1 MISLRARLTRAL
13 LRLRTRLRK
22 PGAPMSER
30 RARLD
35 RLGGAVAAAD
45 GVEVVREDVGD
56 LYAEW
61 LIPSGAVEDE
71 VILYLHGGAYT
82 AGSCASHRNAVSHIA
97 RAAGLRLLLP
107 EYRLAPEHP
116 FPAAL
121 EDGLAAYRWLL
132 ERGVRPE
139 KVILAGDSAGG
150 GLALAVMVAARD
162 EGLSLPGAA
171 SLISAW
177 TDLAATGGSMKS
189 RNDKDPWFDADEIA
203 PMARNYHQ
211 DTDPR
216 NPLVSPLYA
225 ALDGLPP
232 LMLQVGDHEVLLS
245 DTTRVAEK
253 AREAGVDV
261 TLRVWPGMWHVWH
274 FFVGRMPEAKQAIL
288 EMAAFIEARMAA
300 ARRSSG
306 DGQRDSESG

>member
-13 LRLRTRLRK
+13 LRLRMRLRK
-22 PGAPMSER
+22 RDAPMSER

-35 RLGGAVAAAD
+35 RLGGAISGAD
-45 GVEVVREDVGD
+45 GIDVDGEEVGG

-61 LIPSGAVEDE
+61 LVPPDAAADE

-97 RAAGLRLLLP
+97 RAAGIRVFMP

-132 ERGVRPE
+132 DRGKPAR

-162 EGLSLPGAA
+162 EGLPLPGAA
-171 SLISAW
+171 ALISAW
-177 TDLAATGGSMKS
+177 TDLAATGDSLKS
-189 RNDKDPWFDADEIA
+189 RNNKDPWFDADEIG

-216 NPLVSPLYA
+216 HPLVSPLYA
-225 ALDGLPP
+225 SLEGLPP
-232 LMLQVGDHEVLLS
+232 LMLQVGDHEILLDDS
-245 DTTRVAEK
+245 TRLAEK

-288 EMAAFIEARMAA
+288 EMAAFLEARMAV
-300 ARRSSG
+300 ARRAAAG
-306 DGQRDSESG
+306 DS

>member
-13 LRLRTRLRK
+13 LRLRVRLRK
-22 PGAPMSER
+22 PDAPMSER

-35 RLGGAVAAAD
+35 RLGGAITAAE
-45 GVEVVREDVGD
+45 GVEVVPEDVHGMH
-56 LYAEW
+56 AEW
-61 LIPSGAVEDE
+61 LIPSGAAEDE

-97 RAAGLRLLLP
+97 RAAGIRLLLP

-121 EDGLAAYRWLL
+121 EDGLAAWRWLL

-139 KVILAGDSAGG
+139 KVVLAGDSAGG

-162 EGLSLPGAA
+162 EGLPLPGAA

-177 TDLAATGGSMKS
+177 TDLAATGGSMKT

-211 DTDPR
+211 ATDPR
-216 NPLVSPLYA
+216 HPLVSPLYA
-225 ALDGLPP
+225 VLDGLPP
-232 LMLQVGDHEVLLS
+232 LMLQVGDHEVLLN

-288 EMAAFIEARMAA
+288 EMAAFIEARMADG
-300 ARRSSG
+300 RRSAGDSQPDSASG
-306 DGQRDSESG
+306 

>member
-13 LRLRTRLRK
+13 LRLRTRFRK
-22 PGAPMSER
+22 PDAPMPER

-35 RLGGAVAAAD
+35 RLGGAIAAAD
-45 GVEVVREDVGD
+45 GVDVVAEDVGGRH
-56 LYAEW
+56 AEW
-61 LIPSGAVEDE
+61 LIPAGAAGDE

-82 AGSCASHRNAVSHIA
+82 SGSCASHRNAVSHIA
-97 RAAGLRLLLP
+97 RAAGIRLLMP

-121 EDGLAAYRWLL
+121 EDALGAYRWLL
-132 ERGVRPE
+132 GRGVPPG
-139 KVILAGDSAGG
+139 KVVLAGDSAGG

-162 EGLSLPGAA
+162 EGLPLPAA
-171 SLISAW
+171 AALISAW
-177 TDLAATGGSMKS
+177 TDLAATGSSLKS
-189 RNDKDPWFDADEIA
+189 RNEKDPWFDADEIA

-216 NPLVSPLYA
+216 HPLVSPLYA
-225 ALDGLPP
+225 SLNGLPP
-232 LMLQVGDHEVLLS
+232 LMLQVGDHEILLNDS
-245 DTTRVAEK
+245 TRVAEK

-300 ARRSSG
+300 ARRSAGGS
-306 DGQRDSESG
+306 

>member
-13 LRLRTRLRK
+13 LRLRTRFRK
-22 PGAPMSER
+22 PGAPMAER

-35 RLGGAVAAAD
+35 RMGGGIAAAHGVRIVPDKVD
-45 GVEVVREDVGD
+45 G

-61 LIPSGAVEDE
+61 LIPEGAAEDE
-71 VILYLHGGAYT
+71 TVLYLHGGAYT

-97 RAAGLRLLLP
+97 RAGGIRLLMP

-132 ERGVRPE
+132 ERGADPR

-162 EGLSLPGAA
+162 EGTPLPGAA
-171 SLISAW
+171 ALISAW
-177 TDLAATGGSMKS
+177 TDLAATGGSLKS

-211 DTDPR
+211 DTEPR
-216 NPLVSPLYA
+216 HPLVSPLYA
-225 ALDGLPP
+225 ALEGLPP
-232 LMLQVGDHEVLLS
+232 LMLQVGDHEVLLNDS
-245 DTTRVAEK
+245 TRLAEK

-288 EMAAFIEARMAA
+288 EMAAFMEARMAA
-300 ARRSSG
+300 GRRGAG
-306 DGQRDSESG
+306 DS

>member
-13 LRLRTRLRK
+13 LRLRVRFRK
-22 PGAPMSER
+22 PDAPMPER

-35 RLGGAVAAAD
+35 RLGGAIAAAD
-45 GVEVVREDVGD
+45 GVRIVPEPIDGV
-56 LYAEW
+56 YAEW
-61 LIPSGAVEDE
+61 LVPAGAAEDE
-71 VILYLHGGAYT
+71 VVLYLHGGAYT

-97 RAAGLRLLLP
+97 RAAGIRLLMP

-132 ERGVRPE
+132 ERGTDPR

-162 EGLSLPGAA
+162 EGMPLPGAA

-177 TDLAATGGSMKS
+177 TDLAATGGSLKS

-203 PMARNYHQ
+203 PMARHYHQ

-216 NPLVSPLYA
+216 HPLVSPLYA
-225 ALDGLPP
+225 SLEGLPP
-232 LMLQVGDHEVLLS
+232 LMLQVGDHEVLLNDS
-245 DTTRVAEK
+245 TRVAEK

-261 TLRVWPGMWHVWH
+261 TLRVWPAMWHVWH

-288 EMAAFIEARMAA
+288 EMAAFMEARMAA
-300 ARRSSG
+300 GRKSAG
-306 DGQRDSESG
+306 DS

>member
-13 LRLRTRLRK
+13 LRLRTRFRK
-22 PGAPMSER
+22 PDAPMPER

-35 RLGGAVAAAD
+35 RLGGAIAAAD
-45 GVEVVREDVGD
+45 GVDVVAEDVGGRH
-56 LYAEW
+56 AEW
-61 LIPSGAVEDE
+61 LIPAGAAGDE

-97 RAAGLRLLLP
+97 RAAGIRLLMP

-121 EDGLAAYRWLL
+121 EDALGAYRWLL
-132 ERGVRPE
+132 GRGVPPG
-139 KVILAGDSAGG
+139 KVVLAGDSAGG

-162 EGLSLPGAA
+162 EGLPLPAA
-171 SLISAW
+171 AALISAW
-177 TDLAATGGSMKS
+177 TDLAATGSSLKS
-189 RNDKDPWFDADEIA
+189 RNEKDPWFDADEIA

-216 NPLVSPLYA
+216 HPLVSPLYA
-225 ALDGLPP
+225 SLNGLPP
-232 LMLQVGDHEVLLS
+232 LMLQVGDHEILLNDS
-245 DTTRVAEK
+245 TRVAEK

-300 ARRSSG
+300 ARRSAGGS
-306 DGQRDSESG
+306 

>member
-13 LRLRTRLRK
+13 LRLRVRLRK
-22 PGAPMSER
+22 PDAPMPER

-35 RLGGAVAAAD
+35 RLGGAISAAD
-45 GVEVVREDVGD
+45 GVDVDREEIGG

-61 LIPSGAVEDE
+61 LVPPGAAEDE

-97 RAAGLRLLLP
+97 RAAGIRLLMP

-121 EDGLAAYRWLL
+121 EDGIFAYRWLL
-132 ERGVRPE
+132 DRGVPAR

-162 EGLSLPGAA
+162 EGLPLPGAA
-171 SLISAW
+171 ALISAW
-177 TDLAATGGSMKS
+177 TDLAATGGSLKS

-203 PMARNYHQ
+203 PMARNYHRG
-211 DTDPR
+211 TDAR
-216 NPLVSPLYA
+216 HPLVSPLYA
-225 ALDGLPP
+225 SLEGLPP
-232 LMLQVGDHEVLLS
+232 LMLQVGDHEVLLDDS
-245 DTTRVAEK
+245 TRLAEK

-288 EMAAFIEARMAA
+288 EMAAFLEARMAV
-300 ARRSSG
+300 ARRAAPG
-306 DGQRDSESG
+306 DS

>member
-13 LRLRTRLRK
+13 LRLRVRLRK
-22 PGAPMSER
+22 PDAPMPER

-35 RLGGAVAAAD
+35 RLGGAISAAD
-45 GVEVVREDVGD
+45 GVDVDREEVGGR
-56 LYAEW
+56 YAEW
-61 LIPSGAVEDE
+61 LVPLRAAEDE

-82 AGSCASHRNAVSHIA
+82 AGSSASHRNAVSHIV
-97 RAAGLRLLLP
+97 RAAGMRLLMP

-121 EDGLAAYRWLL
+121 DDGLTAYRWLL
-132 ERGVRPE
+132 ERGVPAR

-150 GLALAVMVAARD
+150 GLALAVMLAARD
-162 EGLSLPGAA
+162 EGLPLPGAA

-177 TDLAATGGSMKS
+177 TDLAATGGSLKS
-189 RNDKDPWFDADEIA
+189 RNDKDPWFDAEDIA

-216 NPLVSPLYA
+216 HPLVSPLYA
-225 ALDGLPP
+225 SLAGLPP
-232 LMLQVGDHEVLLS
+232 LMLQVGDHEVLLN
-245 DTTRVAEK
+245 DTTRLAEK

-288 EMAAFIEARMAA
+288 EMAAFIEARMAV
-300 ARRSSG
+300 ARRAAG
-306 DGQRDSESG
+306 DR

>member
-13 LRLRTRLRK
+13 LRLRVRLRK
-22 PGAPMSER
+22 PDAPMSER

-35 RLGGAVAAAD
+35 RLGGAITAAD
-45 GVEVVREDVGD
+45 GVEVVREDLGGM
-56 LYAEW
+56 YAEW
-61 LIPSGAVEDE
+61 LVPSGAVGDE

-97 RAAGLRLLLP
+97 RAAGIRLLLP

-121 EDGLAAYRWLL
+121 EDGLAAWRWLL
-132 ERGVRPE
+132 ERGMRPE

-162 EGLSLPGAA
+162 EGLPLPGAA

-177 TDLAATGGSMKS
+177 TDLAATGGSLKS

-211 DTDPR
+211 ETDPK

-306 DGQRDSESG
+306 DGQPESASG

>member
-13 LRLRTRLRK
+13 LRLRVRFRK
-22 PGAPMSER
+22 PDAPMPER
-30 RARLD
+30 RARLE
-35 RLGGAVAAAD
+35 RLGGAIAAAD
-45 GVEVVREDVGD
+45 GVRIVPEQIDG

-61 LIPSGAVEDE
+61 LVSAGAAEDE
-71 VILYLHGGAYT
+71 VVLYLHGGAYT

-97 RAAGLRLLLP
+97 RAAGIRLLMP

-132 ERGVRPE
+132 ERGTDPR

-150 GLALAVMVAARD
+150 GLALAVMVAARN
-162 EGLSLPGAA
+162 EGMPLPGAA

-177 TDLAATGGSMKS
+177 TDLAATGGSLKS

-216 NPLVSPLYA
+216 HPLVSPLYA
-225 ALDGLPP
+225 SLEGLPP
-232 LMLQVGDHEVLLS
+232 LMLQVGDHEVLLNDS
-245 DTTRVAEK
+245 TRVAEK

-261 TLRVWPGMWHVWH
+261 TLRLWPGMWHVWH
-274 FFVGRMPEAKQAIL
+274 FFVGRLPEAKQAIL
-288 EMAAFIEARMAA
+288 EMAAFMEARMAA
-300 ARRSSG
+300 GRKSAG
-306 DGQRDSESG
+306 DS

>member
-13 LRLRTRLRK
+13 LRLRVRFRK
-22 PGAPMSER
+22 PDAPMPER
-30 RARLD
+30 RARLE
-35 RLGGAVAAAD
+35 RLGGAIAAAD
-45 GVEVVREDVGD
+45 GVRIVPEQIDG

-61 LIPSGAVEDE
+61 LVPAGAAEDE
-71 VILYLHGGAYT
+71 VVLYLHGGAYT

-97 RAAGLRLLLP
+97 RAAGIRLLMP

-132 ERGVRPE
+132 ERGTDPR

-150 GLALAVMVAARD
+150 GLALAVMVAARN
-162 EGLSLPGAA
+162 EGMPLPGAA

-177 TDLAATGGSMKS
+177 TDLAATGGSLKS

-216 NPLVSPLYA
+216 HPLVSPLYA
-225 ALDGLPP
+225 SLEGLPP
-232 LMLQVGDHEVLLS
+232 LMLQVGDHEVLLNDS
-245 DTTRVAEK
+245 TRVAEK

-261 TLRVWPGMWHVWH
+261 TLRLWPGMWHVWH

-288 EMAAFIEARMAA
+288 EMAAFMEARMAA
-300 ARRSSG
+300 GRKSAG
-306 DGQRDSESG
+306 DS

>member
-13 LRLRTRLRK
+13 LRLRVRLRK
-22 PGAPMSER
+22 PDAPMPER

-35 RLGGAVAAAD
+35 RLGGAISAAD
-45 GVEVVREDVGD
+45 GVDVDREEVGGR
-56 LYAEW
+56 YAEW
-61 LIPSGAVEDE
+61 LVPLRAAEDE

-82 AGSCASHRNAVSHIA
+82 AGSCASHRNAVSHIV
-97 RAAGLRLLLP
+97 RAAGMRLLMP

-121 EDGLAAYRWLL
+121 DDGLTAYRWLL
-132 ERGVRPE
+132 ERGVPAR

-150 GLALAVMVAARD
+150 GLALAVMLAARD
-162 EGLSLPGAA
+162 EGLPLPGAA

-177 TDLAATGGSMKS
+177 TDLAATGGSLKS
-189 RNDKDPWFDADEIA
+189 RNDKDPWFDAEDIA

-216 NPLVSPLYA
+216 HPLVSPLYA
-225 ALDGLPP
+225 SLAGLPP
-232 LMLQVGDHEVLLS
+232 LMLQVGDHEVLLN
-245 DTTRVAEK
+245 DTTRLAEK

-288 EMAAFIEARMAA
+288 EMAAFIEARMAV
-300 ARRSSG
+300 ARRAAG
-306 DGQRDSESG
+306 DR

>member
-13 LRLRTRLRK
+13 LRLRVRFRK
-22 PGAPMSER
+22 PDAPMPER
-30 RARLD
+30 RARLE
-35 RLGGAVAAAD
+35 RLGGAIAAAD
-45 GVEVVREDVGD
+45 GVRIVPEQIDG

-61 LIPSGAVEDE
+61 LVPAGAAEDE
-71 VILYLHGGAYT
+71 VVLYLHGGAYT

-97 RAAGLRLLLP
+97 RAAGIRLLMP

-132 ERGVRPE
+132 ERGTDPR

-162 EGLSLPGAA
+162 EGMPLPGAA

-177 TDLAATGGSMKS
+177 TDLAATGGSLKS
-189 RNDKDPWFDADEIA
+189 RNAKDPWFDADEIA

-216 NPLVSPLYA
+216 HPLVSPLYA
-225 ALDGLPP
+225 SLEGLPP
-232 LMLQVGDHEVLLS
+232 LMLQVGDHEVLLNDS
-245 DTTRVAEK
+245 TRVAEK

-261 TLRVWPGMWHVWH
+261 TLRLWPGMWHVWH

-288 EMAAFIEARMAA
+288 EMAAFMEARMAA
-300 ARRSSG
+300 GRKSAG
-306 DGQRDSESG
+306 DS

>member
-13 LRLRTRLRK
+13 LRLRMRFRK
-22 PGAPMSER
+22 PDAPMSER

-35 RLGGAVAAAD
+35 RMGGAIAAAD
-45 GVEVVREDVGD
+45 GVRIVPDEVDGR
-56 LYAEW
+56 YAEW
-61 LIPSGAVEDE
+61 LIPEGAAEDE
-71 VILYLHGGAYT
+71 TVLYLHGGAYT

-97 RAAGLRLLLP
+97 RAAGIRLLMP

-132 ERGVRPE
+132 QRGADPR

-150 GLALAVMVAARD
+150 GLALALMVAARD
-162 EGLSLPGAA
+162 EGTPLPGAA
-171 SLISAW
+171 ALISAW
-177 TDLAATGGSMKS
+177 TDLAATGGSLKS

-211 DTDPR
+211 DTAPR
-216 NPLVSPLYA
+216 HPLVSPLYA
-225 ALDGLPP
+225 SLEGLPP
-232 LMLQVGDHEVLLS
+232 LMLQVGDHEVLLNDS
-245 DTTRVAEK
+245 TRLAEK

-261 TLRVWPGMWHVWH
+261 TLRVWQGMWHVWH
-274 FFVGRMPEAKQAIL
+274 FFVGRMPEAKQAVL
-288 EMAAFIEARMAA
+288 EMAAFMEARMAA
-300 ARRSSG
+300 GRRRCG
-306 DGQRDSESG
+306 DG

>member
-13 LRLRTRLRK
+13 LRMRVRLRK
-22 PGAPMSER
+22 PDTPMPER

-35 RLGGAVAAAD
+35 RMGGAIAAAD
-45 GVEVVREDVGD
+45 GVRIVPERVGA

-61 LIPSGAVEDE
+61 LVPKGAAEDE
-71 VILYLHGGAYT
+71 AVLYLHGGAYT

-97 RAAGLRLLLP
+97 RAAGIRLLLP

-132 ERGVRPE
+132 ERGADPR

-162 EGLSLPGAA
+162 EGTPLPGAA

-177 TDLAATGGSMKS
+177 TDLAATGGSLKS

-216 NPLVSPLYA
+216 HPLVSPLYA
-225 ALDGLPP
+225 SLEGLPP
-232 LMLQVGDHEVLLS
+232 LMLQVGDHEVLLNDS
-245 DTTRVAEK
+245 TRVAEK

-288 EMAAFIEARMAA
+288 EMAAFTEARMAV
-300 ARRSSG
+300 ARRSAG
-306 DGQRDSESG
+306 DS

>member
-13 LRLRTRLRK
+13 LRLRVRFRK
-22 PGAPMSER
+22 PDAPMSER
-30 RARLD
+30 RARLE
-35 RLGGAVAAAD
+35 RMGGAIPAAD
-45 GVEVVREDVGD
+45 GVRIVPEQVAG
-56 LYAEW
+56 LHAEW
-61 LIPSGAVEDE
+61 LIPEASAEDE
-71 VILYLHGGAYT
+71 VVLYLHGGAYT

-97 RAAGLRLLLP
+97 RAAGIRLLMP

-132 ERGVRPE
+132 EQGADPR

-162 EGLSLPGAA
+162 EGTPLPGAA

-177 TDLAATGGSMKS
+177 TDLAATGGSLKS

-203 PMARNYHQ
+203 PMAQNYHQ

-216 NPLVSPLYA
+216 HRLVSPLYA
-225 ALDGLPP
+225 SLEGLPP

-245 DTTRVAEK
+245 DSTRVAEK

-288 EMAAFIEARMAA
+288 EMAAFMEARMAA
-300 ARRSSG
+300 GRRSAG
-306 DGQRDSESG
+306 DS